1 MIKID
6 EILIK
11 FDEFRGKH
19 KSKENLMKLEVN
31 KYI

>member
-1 MIKID
+1 MNSD
-6 EILIK
+6 EILRN

-19 KSKENLMKLEVN
+19 KYEENLMQLEVN